1 MNNLGMLLWNQGQL
15 DEAGPRSSDG
25 SQGHFVGPGPE
36 AWIFSRFP
44 ILLDYVH
51 FFLANYNRTLLVTP
65 IHETVNLIAEI
76 DNLPS
81 LSDLYDTLHT
91 TIPPPD
97 IKLIILNTRP
107 PHGPPK

>member
-1 MNNLGMLLWNQGQL
+1 MRRGLGPLMVHKG
-15 DEAGPRSSDG
+15 
-25 SQGHFVGPGPE
+25 
-36 AWIFSRFP
+36 
-44 ILLDYVH
+44 ILLDPGQRLGFFSFPNIVGLRT